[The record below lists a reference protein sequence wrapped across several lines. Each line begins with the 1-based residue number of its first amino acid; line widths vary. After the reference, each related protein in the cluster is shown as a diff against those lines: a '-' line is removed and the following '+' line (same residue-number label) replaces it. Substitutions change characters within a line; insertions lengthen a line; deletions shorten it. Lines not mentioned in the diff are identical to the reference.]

1 MAITNEKITLKGNPV
16 TVKGQS
22 LSVGQALPL
31 VPVTTTDL
39 KDVSL
44 EQYLGKKLI
53 VLSVPSLDT
62 PVCQTETRSFNERA
76 SQLSEEVTMLV
87 VSRDLPFAQKR
98 WCGAEG
104 IEQVIPLSDYKHRV
118 FGEAF
123 GVELPDVGI
132 LCRAV
137 FVCDPAGTLT
147 YVDYISEVADE
158 PNYEAVLAA
167 LQR

>member
-1 MAITNEKITLKGNPV
+1 MNSTNANITLKGNPV
-16 TVKGQS
+16 AVHGTC
-22 LSVGQALPL
+22 LAVGQPLPL
-31 VPVTTTDL
+31 VTLTGTDL

-44 EQYLGKKLI
+44 EQYLGKKLV

-62 PVCQTETRSFNERA
+62 PVCQTEAKRFNEEA
-76 SQLSEEVTMLV
+76 TSLGADVQIVV

-104 IEQVIPLSDYKHRV
+104 VERVLPLSDYKLRT

-123 GVELPDVGI
+123 GVDIPAVGI

-137 FVCDPAGTLT
+137 FVADSSGMLT
-147 YVDYISEVADE
+147 HVEYVSEVAEE
-158 PNYEAVLAA
+158 PDYGAALAA
-167 LQR
+167 LA